1 MARIKQ
7 FDIFAVNLP
16 FRKVFEHAAAK
27 RENSDSLFLKC
38 VLDSGTVGF
47 GECLPRI
54 YVTGETRDS
63 AFAML
68 SEKILPKLINKEFD
82 SLRDVKTF
90 LYACDGKA
98 PSDWIAPHI
107 PQTAAWCAVDL
118 ALLDAFSRDFKVPLF
133 SSENHTNLK
142 KARYSAVISSGK
154 SFSSLLKIRLYG
166 ISQVKL
172 KVEKSTSVETVK
184 RVRKILGSRCDI
196 RIDANMAWE
205 KDQTL
210 ALMKEFSHYGIRCV
224 EQPLPVE
231 QIDDTADLV
240 RESEF
245 MVMADESLSDQNTLN
260 QLIEKK
266 ACSAINARISKCGG
280 LTATM
285 KRCQEAK
292 NAGMAIQIGCQVG
305 ESSLLSAAHLL
316 LTSQFSEVKYLEG
329 CFGLL
334 LLKEDPAKPVLQFG
348 YAGRPPKM
356 PTDLGLGVTIDE
368 EILKRWIRQS
378 STIQ

>member
-7 FDIFAVNLP
+7 FEIYAVNLP
-16 FRKVFEHAAAK
+16 FRKAFEHAAAK
-27 RENSDSLFLKC
+27 RESSDSLFLKC
-38 VLDSGTVGF
+38 VLDSGTAGF
-47 GECLPRI
+47 GECLPRK

-63 AFAML
+63 AFTML
-68 SEKILPKLINKEFD
+68 SEIILPKLINKDFA
-82 SLRDVKTF
+82 SLSDVKSY
-90 LYACDGKA
+90 LNSCDGKA

-107 PQTAAWCAVDL
+107 PQTAAWCAIDL
-118 ALLDAFSRDFKVPLF
+118 ALLDTYSREFKTSLF
-133 SSENHTNLK
+133 SEKNHANLK

-172 KVEKSTSVETVK
+172 KVERSTTVETVK

-210 ALMKEFSHYGIRCV
+210 SLMKAFSPYGIRSV

-231 QIDDTADLV
+231 QIDDAAELV
-240 RESEF
+240 MRSEF
-245 MVMADESLSDQNTLN
+245 TVMADESVSDRNSLD

-266 ACSAINARISKCGG
+266 ACSAISARISKCGG

-285 KRCQEAK
+285 KRCQEAI
-292 NAGMAIQIGCQVG
+292 NAGMTVQIGCLVG

-316 LTSQFSEVKYLEG
+316 LTSRFPEAKYLEG

-356 PTDLGLGVTIDE
+356 PTGPGLGVTVDE
-368 EILKRWIRQS
+368 EILKRWTGQS
-378 STIQ
+378 TTIQ

>member
-7 FDIFAVNLP
+7 FDIFAVDLP

-27 RENSDSLFLKC
+27 RESSDSLFIKC

-47 GECLPRI
+47 GECLPRK
-54 YVTGETRDS
+54 YVTGETRES
-63 AFAML
+63 AFTML
-68 SEKILPKLINKEFD
+68 TEEILPKLINKEFD
-82 SLRDVKTF
+82 DLGDVKSF

-98 PSDWIAPHI
+98 PSDWIAPNI
-107 PQTAAWCAVDL
+107 PQTAAWCAIDL
-118 ALLDAFSRDFKVPLF
+118 VLLDTYSRQFKMPLF
-133 SSENHTNLK
+133 SSENYVNLK

-154 SFSSLLKIRLYG
+154 SFNSLLKIRLYG

-172 KVEKSTSVETVK
+172 KVERSTSVETVK
-184 RVRKILGSRCDI
+184 RIRKILGSRCDI

-210 ALMKEFSHYGIRCV
+210 ALMKEFSHYGIRYV

-231 QIDDTADLV
+231 QIDDAADLV
-240 RESEF
+240 RGSDF
-245 MVMADESLSDQNTLN
+245 TIMADESLSDRDSLN
-260 QLIEKK
+260 QLIAKK

-292 NAGMAIQIGCQVG
+292 SAGMTVQIGCQVG

-316 LTSQFSEVKYLEG
+316 LTSQFPEAKYLEG

-334 LLKEDPAKPVLQFG
+334 LLKEDPAKPILQFG
-348 YAGRPPKM
+348 YGGRPPRI
-356 PTDLGLGVTIDE
+356 PTDLGLGITIDE
-368 EILKRWIRQS
+368 EILKRWTTQS
-378 STIQ
+378 TTIQ

>member
-7 FDIFAVNLP
+7 FEIYAVDLP
-16 FRKVFEHAAAK
+16 FRKAFEHAAAK
-27 RENSDSLFLKC
+27 RESSDSLFLKC
-38 VLDSGTVGF
+38 ILDSGTVGF
-47 GECLPRI
+47 GECLPRK

-63 AFAML
+63 AFTML
-68 SEKILPKLINKEFD
+68 SEKILPKLINKEFK
-82 SLRDVKTF
+82 SLRDVKSF
-90 LYACDGKA
+90 LNACDGKA
-98 PSDWIAPHI
+98 PNDWIAPHI
-107 PQTAAWCAVDL
+107 PQTAAWCAIDL
-118 ALLDAFSRDFKVPLF
+118 ALLDTYSREYKMPLF
-133 SSENHTNLK
+133 SSDNKANIK
-142 KARYSAVISSGK
+142 KVRYSAVISSGK

-172 KVEKSTSVETVK
+172 KVERSTSIETVK

-210 ALMKEFSHYGIRCV
+210 SLMKAFSPYGIRSV

-231 QIDDTADLV
+231 QIDDAADLV

-245 MVMADESLSDQNTLN
+245 IVMADESLSDRNSLD

-292 NAGMAIQIGCQVG
+292 NAGMTVQIGCQVG

-316 LTSQFSEVKYLEG
+316 LTSRFPEVKYLEG

-334 LLKEDPAKPVLQFG
+334 LLKEDPARPVLQFG

-356 PTDLGLGVTIDE
+356 PTDPGLGVTINE
-368 EILKRWIRQS
+368 EILKRWTRQS
-378 STIQ
+378 TRIQ